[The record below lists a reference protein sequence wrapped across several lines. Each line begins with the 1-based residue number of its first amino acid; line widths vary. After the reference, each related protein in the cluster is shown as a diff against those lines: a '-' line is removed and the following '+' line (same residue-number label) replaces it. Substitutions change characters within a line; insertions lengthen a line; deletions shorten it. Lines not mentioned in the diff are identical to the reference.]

1 MERLRKTIFTNKVS
15 WKAVIISAV
24 VCGILTGCVLNLE
37 SLLINTSLFNIGTCF
52 EFWILAAMVIILRS
66 EKPLDAALKTFLFF
80 LISQPLVFLV
90 KVPFS
95 ELGWGAFKDYPGW
108 FVWTV
113 LTFPGAMIMWY
124 VKKKNWLS
132 VFLYMLPML
141 FLSVEF
147 ALHFSCFVRNIP
159 YQFLALVFILSQIV
173 LYVLNIKDKKK
184 RIALSVMTSLAL
196 IALTI
201 LLFNN

>member
-1 MERLRKTIFTNKVS
+1 MERIRKIIYADKIS

-24 VCGILTGCVLNLE
+24 VCGVLTGCILNLE
-37 SLLINTSLFNIGTCF
+37 SVLINTSLFNIGTCF

-132 VFLYMLPML
+132 VFLYMLPIL

-147 ALHFSCFVRNIP
+147 ALHFAYFVRNVP
-159 YQFLALVFILSQIV
+159 RQFLALVFILSQIV
-173 LYVLNIKDKKK
+173 LYVLNLTDKKK
-184 RIALSVMTSLAL
+184 RIVLAVMSSLAL
-196 IALTI
+196 IVLTF